1 MGSSALSTPELRPAR
16 SVGRVHLASIVMLK
30 FVLASC
36 LAAASLAQFVE
47 PEKAKILKEQRF
59 NAGDGRFGAAY
70 AQEDGTVYR
79 EETTADGER
88 VGQYSYIDQAGKTI
102 TVRYTAG
109 KDGFRILEG
118 DHVPT
123 GANGQGS
130 AQFQATPAPRQQQFV
145 QQQQP
150 QQQQQF
156 VQPRESVDYDYEYYD
171 GAVPETSPRFNQQT
185 QQQVP
190 AQQTFVPAQPVQR
203 VAQPQQPVRRPVAPA
218 ANSNPFINPHDP
230 THRDFNFNRNGGNFG
245 GRSAPHQ
252 ASAVP
257 PCADCAGVNPFI
269 NPFDASH
276 RNPAAFAP
284 APTAAP
290 RQQQFQQTFQQPQQ
304 FAAPATRVTEAPRN
318 FFPPGQLQLNR
329 FENGFNFDF
338 TSQ

>member
-1 MGSSALSTPELRPAR
+1 MGSLALSAPESRSTR
-16 SVGRVHLASIVMLK
+16 SVGRVHLASINSIMIK

-36 LAAASLAQFVE
+36 LAAATLAQFIE
-47 PEKAKILKEQRF
+47 PEKAKILNEQRF

-123 GANGQGS
+123 GANGQAS
-130 AQFQATPAPRQQQFV
+130 AQFVATPAPAPAPRQQFA
-145 QQQQP
+145 QQP
-150 QQQQQF
+150 QQQF

-171 GAVPETSPRFNQQT
+171 GAVPETSPRFNQQ
-185 QQQVP
+185 QNQAPV
-190 AQQTFVPAQPVQR
+190 QQTFVPAQPVQR
-203 VAQPQQPVRRPVAPA
+203 VAQPQQPVRRPVAA
-218 ANSNPFINPHDP
+218 
-230 THRDFNFNRNGGNFG
+230 R
-245 GRSAPHQ
+245 
-252 ASAVP
+252 
-257 PCADCAGVNPFI
+257 VNPFI

-276 RNPAAFAP
+276 RNPASFAP

-290 RQQQFQQTFQQPQQ
+290 RQQQFQQTFQQQPQQ
-304 FAAPATRVTEAPRN
+304 FAAAPVVTEAPRN

>member
-1 MGSSALSTPELRPAR
+1 MGQCEHCRHTY
-16 SVGRVHLASIVMLK
+16 LAKIATHKKMMKLVVS
-30 FVLASC
+30 SC
-36 LAAASLAQFVE
+36 LVGLAMSQYGVQSQAAA
-47 PEKAKILKEQRF
+47 AKILKEQRF
-59 NAGDGRFGAAY
+59 NVGDGRFGAAY

-130 AQFQATPAPRQQQFV
+130 AQFQATPRPAPAPRQQFV

-171 GAVPETSPRFNQQT
+171 GAVPQTSPRFNQKS
-185 QQQVP
+185 QQAP

-203 VAQPQQPVRRPVAPA
+203 VAQPVQPVRRPVAPA
-218 ANSNPFINPHDP
+218 SN
-230 THRDFNFNRNGGNFG
+230 
-245 GRSAPHQ
+245 A
-252 ASAVP
+252 
-257 PCADCAGVNPFI
+257 NPFI

-276 RNPAAFAP
+276 RNPASFAP

-290 RQQQFQQTFQQPQQ
+290 RQQFQ
-304 FAAPATRVTEAPRN
+304 
-318 FFPPGQLQLNR
+318 
-329 FENGFNFDF
+329 
-338 TSQ
+338 

>member
-1 MGSSALSTPELRPAR
+1 
-16 SVGRVHLASIVMLK
+16 MLK

-36 LAAASLAQFVE
+36 LAAASLAQFVD

-130 AQFQATPAPRQQQFV
+130 AQFQATPRPAPAPRQQFV
-145 QQQQP
+145 QQQQQP
-150 QQQQQF
+150 QQQQQQF

-171 GAVPETSPRFNQQT
+171 GAVPETSPRFNQQA
-185 QQQVP
+185 P

-203 VAQPQQPVRRPVAPA
+203 PVAQPVQRVAQPVQPVRRPVAPA
-218 ANSNPFINPHDP
+218 SNSNPFINPHDP

-245 GRSAPHQ
+245 GRTAPHQ

-276 RNPAAFAP
+276 RNPASFAH

-290 RQQQFQQTFQQPQQ
+290 RQQFQQTFQQPQQ
-304 FAAPATRVTEAPRN
+304 TFRQPQQFAAPATEAPRN

>member
-1 MGSSALSTPELRPAR
+1 MGSSALSTPELTPAR
-16 SVGRVHLASIVMLK
+16 SVGRVHLASICIMLK

-36 LAAASLAQFVE
+36 LAAASLAQFVD

-88 VGQYSYIDQAGKTI
+88 VGQYSYIDTAGKTI

-130 AQFQATPAPRQQQFV
+130 AQFQATPRPAPAPRQQFV
-145 QQQQP
+145 QQQQQP
-150 QQQQQF
+150 QQQQQQF

-171 GAVPETSPRFNQQT
+171 GAVPETSPRFNQQS
-185 QQQVP
+185 QQAP
-190 AQQTFVPAQPVQR
+190 AQPIQRPVAQPVQR
-203 VAQPQQPVRRPVAPA
+203 VAQPVQPVRRPVAPA

-230 THRDFNFNRNGGNFG
+230 THRDFNFNRNGG
-245 GRSAPHQ
+245 SLAAAPHL
-252 ASAVP
+252 
-257 PCADCAGVNPFI
+257 
-269 NPFDASH
+269 
-276 RNPAAFAP
+276 
-284 APTAAP
+284 T
-290 RQQQFQQTFQQPQQ
+290 
-304 FAAPATRVTEAPRN
+304 
-318 FFPPGQLQLNR
+318 
-329 FENGFNFDF
+329 
-338 TSQ
+338 

>member
-1 MGSSALSTPELRPAR
+1 MGPSSALSTPELRPAR

-36 LAAASLAQFVE
+36 LVAASLAQFVD

-109 KDGFRILEG
+109 KDGFRIVEG

-123 GANGQGS
+123 GANGQAS
-130 AQFQATPAPRQQQFV
+130 AQFQATPRPAPAPRQQQFV
-145 QQQQP
+145 QQQP
-150 QQQQQF
+150 QQQF

-185 QQQVP
+185 QQAP
-190 AQQTFVPAQPVQR
+190 
-203 VAQPQQPVRRPVAPA
+203 PQQPVRRPVVPA
-218 ANSNPFINPHDP
+218 SNSNPFINPHDP

-252 ASAVP
+252 ASCSP
-257 PCADCAGVNPFI
+257 LRRLRRSEPL
-269 NPFDASH
+269 H
-276 RNPAAFAP
+276 
-284 APTAAP
+284 
-290 RQQQFQQTFQQPQQ
+290 QPLRCLPQE
-304 FAAPATRVTEAPRN
+304 P
-318 FFPPGQLQLNR
+318 
-329 FENGFNFDF
+329 
-338 TSQ
+338 

>member
-185 QQQVP
+185 
-190 AQQTFVPAQPVQR
+190 
-203 VAQPQQPVRRPVAPA
+203 
-218 ANSNPFINPHDP
+218 NS
-230 THRDFNFNRNGGNFG
+230 R
-245 GRSAPHQ
+245 
-252 ASAVP
+252 
-257 PCADCAGVNPFI
+257 
-269 NPFDASH
+269 
-276 RNPAAFAP
+276 
-284 APTAAP
+284 
-290 RQQQFQQTFQQPQQ
+290 
-304 FAAPATRVTEAPRN
+304 
-318 FFPPGQLQLNR
+318 FPPSRPSSLPSPSSVWLNPSSLSSSSSLSSPG
-329 FENGFNFDF
+329 NLLTTT
-338 TSQ
+338 TSTTTA

>member
-1 MGSSALSTPELRPAR
+1 MGSSALSPPELRPAR
-16 SVGRVHLASIVMLK
+16 SVGRVQLPSISMLK

-130 AQFQATPAPRQQQFV
+130 AQFQATPRPAPAPRQQQFV

-150 QQQQQF
+150 QQQQF
-156 VQPRESVDYDYEYYD
+156 VQPRESVGYDYEYYD
-171 GAVPETSPRFNQQT
+171 GAVPETSPRFNQQ
-185 QQQVP
+185 
-190 AQQTFVPAQPVQR
+190 
-203 VAQPQQPVRRPVAPA
+203 
-218 ANSNPFINPHDP
+218 
-230 THRDFNFNRNGGNFG
+230 
-245 GRSAPHQ
+245 
-252 ASAVP
+252 
-257 PCADCAGVNPFI
+257 
-269 NPFDASH
+269 
-276 RNPAAFAP
+276 
-284 APTAAP
+284 
-290 RQQQFQQTFQQPQQ
+290 
-304 FAAPATRVTEAPRN
+304 
-318 FFPPGQLQLNR
+318 
-329 FENGFNFDF
+329 
-338 TSQ
+338 

>member
-1 MGSSALSTPELRPAR
+1 MGSSALSTPELTPAR
-16 SVGRVHLASIVMLK
+16 SVGRVHLASICIMLK

-36 LAAASLAQFVE
+36 LTAASLAQFVD

-70 AQEDGTVYR
+70 AQEDGTVY
-79 EETTADGER
+79 
-88 VGQYSYIDQAGKTI
+88 
-102 TVRYTAG
+102 
-109 KDGFRILEG
+109 
-118 DHVPT
+118 
-123 GANGQGS
+123 
-130 AQFQATPAPRQQQFV
+130 
-145 QQQQP
+145 
-150 QQQQQF
+150 
-156 VQPRESVDYDYEYYD
+156 
-171 GAVPETSPRFNQQT
+171 
-185 QQQVP
+185 
-190 AQQTFVPAQPVQR
+190 
-203 VAQPQQPVRRPVAPA
+203 
-218 ANSNPFINPHDP
+218 
-230 THRDFNFNRNGGNFG
+230 RDFNFNRNGGNFG

-276 RNPAAFAP
+276 RNPASFAH

-290 RQQQFQQTFQQPQQ
+290 RQQFQQTFQQPQQ
-304 FAAPATRVTEAPRN
+304 TFRQPQQFAAPATEAPRN

>member
-1 MGSSALSTPELRPAR
+1 
-16 SVGRVHLASIVMLK
+16 MLK

-130 AQFQATPAPRQQQFV
+130 AQFQATPRPAPAPRQQQFV

-150 QQQQQF
+150 QQQQF

-203 VAQPQQPVRRPVAPA
+203 VAQPQQPVRRPVVPA

>member
-16 SVGRVHLASIVMLK
+16 SVGRVHLASI
-30 FVLASC
+30 
-36 LAAASLAQFVE
+36 AQFVD

-123 GANGQGS
+123 GANGQAS
-130 AQFQATPAPRQQQFV
+130 AQFQATPRPAPAPRQQQFV
-145 QQQQP
+145 QQQP
-150 QQQQQF
+150 QQQF

-185 QQQVP
+185 QQAP

-203 VAQPQQPVRRPVAPA
+203 VAQPQQPVRRPVVPA
-218 ANSNPFINPHDP
+218 SNSNPFINP
-230 THRDFNFNRNGGNFG
+230 
-245 GRSAPHQ
+245 
-252 ASAVP
+252 P
-257 PCADCAGVNPFI
+257 PC
-269 NPFDASH
+269 
-276 RNPAAFAP
+276 
-284 APTAAP
+284 
-290 RQQQFQQTFQQPQQ
+290 
-304 FAAPATRVTEAPRN
+304 
-318 FFPPGQLQLNR
+318 
-329 FENGFNFDF
+329 
-338 TSQ
+338 

>member
-1 MGSSALSTPELRPAR
+1 MG
-16 SVGRVHLASIVMLK
+16 
-30 FVLASC
+30 
-36 LAAASLAQFVE
+36 
-47 PEKAKILKEQRF
+47 
-59 NAGDGRFGAAY
+59 Y

-88 VGQYSYIDQAGKTI
+88 VGQYSSIDQAGKTI

-130 AQFQATPAPRQQQFV
+130 AQFQATPRPAPAPRQQFV
-145 QQQQP
+145 QQQQQP

-171 GAVPETSPRFNQQT
+171 GAVPETSPRFNQQS
-185 QQQVP
+185 QQVP
-190 AQQTFVPAQPVQR
+190 AQHPFV
-203 VAQPQQPVRRPVAPA
+203 
-218 ANSNPFINPHDP
+218 
-230 THRDFNFNRNGGNFG
+230 
-245 GRSAPHQ
+245 
-252 ASAVP
+252 
-257 PCADCAGVNPFI
+257 

-276 RNPAAFAP
+276 RNPASFAP

-290 RQQQFQQTFQQPQQ
+290 RQQFQQTFQQPQQ
-304 FAAPATRVTEAPRN
+304 FAAPAVTEAPRN

>member
-1 MGSSALSTPELRPAR
+1 MGSSALSAPELTAR
-16 SVGRVHLASIVMLK
+16 SVGRLYCEHSNMFK
-30 FVLASC
+30 FVISSC
-36 LAAASLAQFVE
+36 LAAAALSQFVD

-109 KDGFRILEG
+109 KDGFRILED

-130 AQFQATPAPRQQQFV
+130 AQFQATPRPAPAPRQQFV

-150 QQQQQF
+150 QQPQQQQF

-171 GAVPETSPRFNQQT
+171 GAVPETSPRFNQQS
-185 QQQVP
+185 QQAP

-218 ANSNPFINPHDP
+218 NSNPFINPHDP
-230 THRDFNFNRNGGNFG
+230 THRNFNFNRNGGNFG
-245 GRSAPHQ
+245 GRTHQ

-257 PCADCAGVNPFI
+257 PCADCAGVNPFV

-276 RNPAAFAP
+276 RNPASFAP

-290 RQQQFQQTFQQPQQ
+290 RQQFQQTFQQPQQ
-304 FAAPATRVTEAPRN
+304 FAAPAVTEAPRN